1 MAFTES
7 EVIALL
13 AQVFASSN
21 PNLEVGIG
29 DDAAVIRTSSRTVI
43 TTDMA
48 VEGVHFR
55 LEWSSAF
62 EIGRKIT
69 AANLADVFSMG
80 AKPTFLVVAISLTGN
95 EELEWIK
102 HLANGIAFE
111 ANLVGAAVVGGDLAT
126 GAAVTSAITALGE
139 FGDFGEVMDPIL
151 RSGAQVGDQI
161 YLSNLTG
168 WSRAGLAILEK
179 GLPIESD
186 SAKRAVAAFR
196 APTLNYAYAA
206 NLAKATAMSDVS
218 DSIVSQAE
226 QMAAASN
233 VKFNLD
239 FNLFQAAADF
249 SELRA
254 LSAELNVSVS
264 DLMLGGGEDHVF
276 MATGKD
282 LPGLLIGNVSVG
294 SGLSVSGNEKAP
306 DTWRHFD

>member
-1 MAFTES
+1 MAFSES

-80 AKPTFLVVAISLTGN
+80 AKPTFLVVAVSLTGN
-95 EELEWIK
+95 EDLEWIK
-102 HLANGIAFE
+102 NLAKGIAFE
-111 ANLVGAAVVGGDLAT
+111 ANLVGATVVGGDLAK
-126 GAAVTSAITALGE
+126 GAAVTIAITALGE
-139 FGDFGEVMDPIL
+139 VETAIL
-151 RSGAQVGDQI
+151 RSGAQVGDRI

-179 GLPIESD
+179 GLPVESD

-206 NLAKATAMSDVS
+206 NLTKATAMSDVS
-218 DSIVSQAE
+218 DSIITQAE

-239 FNLFQAAADF
+239 FKLFQEAADF
-249 SELRA
+249 SELRG
-254 LSAELNVSVS
+254 LSEELKVSVA
-264 DLMLGGGEDHVF
+264 DLILGGGEDHVF
-276 MATGKD
+276 LATGKV
-282 LPGLLIGNVSVG
+282 LPGLLIGNVTAG
-294 SGLSVSGNEKAP
+294 GGLSVSGNEKAP

>member
-13 AQVFASSN
+13 AQVFASSD

-29 DDAAVIRTSSRTVI
+29 DDAAVIRTSNRTVI

-80 AKPTFLVVAISLTGN
+80 AKPTFLVVAVSLTGN
-95 EELEWIK
+95 EELDWIK
-102 HLANGIAFE
+102 DLANGIAFE
-111 ANLVGAAVVGGDLAT
+111 AKLVGASVVGGDLAKGSEIT
-126 GAAVTSAITALGE
+126 IAITALGE
-139 FGDFGEVMDPIL
+139 VKDPIL

-179 GLPIESD
+179 DLPIESD
-186 SAKRAVAAFR
+186 AAKRAVAAFR
-196 APTLNYAYAA
+196 APTLNYSYVA
-206 NLAKATAMSDVS
+206 NLAQASALSDVS
-218 DSIVSQAE
+218 DSLVTQAE
-226 QMAAASN
+226 QMAAASK
-233 VKFNLD
+233 VEFAID
-239 FNLFQAAADF
+239 FRLFEAAADF
-249 SELRA
+249 AALRA
-254 LSAELNVSVS
+254 LSQEIDISIS
-264 DLMLGGGEDHVF
+264 DLVLGGGEDHVF
-276 MATGKD
+276 LATGKD
-282 LPGLLIGNVSVG
+282 LPGLLIGQVKSG
-294 SGLSVSGNEKAP
+294 SGLTLWGNEKAP

>member
-13 AQVFASSN
+13 AQVFASGN

-29 DDAAVIRTSSRTVI
+29 DDAAVIRTSNRTVI

-55 LEWSSAF
+55 LEWSSPF

-80 AKPTFLVVAISLTGN
+80 AKPTFLVVAVSLTGN
-95 EELEWIK
+95 EDLEWIEK
-102 HLANGIAFE
+102 LAKGITFE
-111 ANLVGAAVVGGDLAT
+111 ANLVGAAVVGGDLAK
-126 GAAVTSAITALGE
+126 GAAVTIAITALG
-139 FGDFGEVMDPIL
+139 DVVDPIL

-161 YLSNLTG
+161 YLSNLPG

-179 GLPIESD
+179 GLAIESE

-218 DSIVSQAE
+218 DCLVTQAE
-226 QMAAASN
+226 QMAVASN
-233 VKFNLD
+233 IKFEIDLKLFEEATD
-239 FNLFQAAADF
+239 FA
-249 SELRA
+249 ELRA
-254 LSAELNVSVS
+254 LSQAIEISIS
-264 DLMLGGGEDHVF
+264 DLVLGGGEDHVF
-276 MATGKD
+276 MATGQD
-282 LPGLLIGNVSVG
+282 LPGLLIGQVSAG
-294 SGLSVSGNEKAP
+294 SGLTLRGNEKAP
-306 DTWRHFD
+306 DTWRHFN

>member
-7 EVIALL
+7 EVLALL
-13 AQVFASSN
+13 AQVFASSH
-21 PNLEVGIG
+21 PDLEVGIG
-29 DDAAVIRTSSRTVI
+29 DDAAVIRTSNRTVI

-80 AKPTFLVVAISLTGN
+80 AKPTFLVVAVSLTGN
-95 EELEWIK
+95 EDLEWIK
-102 HLANGIAFE
+102 NLAKGIAFE
-111 ANLVGAAVVGGDLAT
+111 ANLVGAAVVGGDLAK
-126 GAAVTSAITALGE
+126 GAAVTITITALGE
-139 FGDFGEVMDPIL
+139 VADPIL
-151 RSGAQVGDQI
+151 RSGAKVGDQI
-161 YLSNLTG
+161 YLSSLSG

-179 GLPIESD
+179 GLPIESE

-218 DSIVSQAE
+218 DSLMTQAE

-233 VKFNLD
+233 VKFDLD
-239 FNLFQAAADF
+239 FNLFQASPEFA
-249 SELRA
+249 ELRT
-254 LSAELNVSVS
+254 LSEELNISIA
-264 DLMLGGGEDHVF
+264 DLVLGGGEDHVF
-276 MATGKD
+276 MATGED
-282 LPGLLIGNVSVG
+282 LPGLLVGNVSAG
-294 SGLSVSGNEKAP
+294 SGLTVLGNEKAP
-306 DTWRHFD
+306 ETWRHFD

>member
-29 DDAAVIRTSSRTVI
+29 DDAAVIRTSNRTVI

-55 LEWSSAF
+55 LEWSTAF

-80 AKPTFLVVAISLTGN
+80 AKPTFLVVAVSLTGN
-95 EELEWIK
+95 EDLEWIK
-102 HLANGIAFE
+102 NLAKGIAFE
-111 ANLVGAAVVGGDLAT
+111 ANLVGAAVVGGDLAK
-126 GAAVTSAITALGE
+126 GAGVTIAITALGE
-139 FGDFGEVMDPIL
+139 VADPIL
-151 RSGAQVGDQI
+151 RSGAKIGDQI
-161 YLSNLTG
+161 YLSNLPG

-179 GLPIESD
+179 GLTLESE

-206 NLAKATAMSDVS
+206 NLANATAMSDVS
-218 DSIVSQAE
+218 DSLTTQVE
-226 QMAAASN
+226 QMAAASK

-239 FNLFQAAADF
+239 FNLVQASPDF
-249 SELRA
+249 AELRA
-254 LSAELNVSVS
+254 LSQELNISIA
-264 DLMLGGGEDHVF
+264 DLILGGGEDHVF
-276 MATGKD
+276 LATGQD
-282 LPGLLIGNVSVG
+282 LPGLLIGSVSAG
-294 SGLSVSGNEKAP
+294 SGLNLLGNEKAP
-306 DTWRHFD
+306 DTWRHFE

>member
-13 AQVFASSN
+13 AQVFASGN

-29 DDAAVIRTSSRTVI
+29 DDAAVIRTSNRTVI

-55 LEWSSAF
+55 QEWSSAF

-80 AKPTFLVVAISLTGN
+80 AKPTFLVLAVSLTGN
-95 EELEWIK
+95 EDLEWIK
-102 HLANGIAFE
+102 NLAKGIAFE
-111 ANLVGAAVVGGDLAT
+111 ANLVGAAVVGGDLAK
-126 GAAVTSAITALGE
+126 GAAVTIAITALGE
-139 FGDFGEVMDPIL
+139 VADPVL
-151 RSGAQVGDQI
+151 RSGAKVGDQI
-161 YLSNLTG
+161 YLSNLSG

-179 GLPIESD
+179 GLAIESE
-186 SAKRAVAAFR
+186 SAKRALAAFR

-206 NLAKATAMSDVS
+206 NLAQATAMSDVS
-218 DSIVSQAE
+218 DSLMTQAE
-226 QMAAASN
+226 QMAAASSAQ
-233 VKFNLD
+233 FNLD

-249 SELRA
+249 VELRA
-254 LSAELNVSVS
+254 LSEEIDVSIA
-264 DLMLGGGEDHVF
+264 DLILGGGEDHVF
-276 MATGKD
+276 LATGQD
-282 LPGLLIGNVSVG
+282 LPGLLIGNVGAG
-294 SGLSVSGNEKAP
+294 SGLTVLGNEKAP

>member
-1 MAFTES
+1 MAFSES

-29 DDAAVIRTSSRTVI
+29 DDAAVIRTSNRTVL

-80 AKPTFLVVAISLTGN
+80 AKPTFLVIAVSLTGN
-95 EELEWIK
+95 EDLEWIRN
-102 HLANGIAFE
+102 LAKGIAFE
-111 ANLVGAAVVGGDLAT
+111 ANLVGAAVVGGDLAK
-126 GAAVTSAITALGE
+126 GAAVTIAITALGE
-139 FGDFGEVMDPIL
+139 VADPIL

-206 NLAKATAMSDVS
+206 NLTKATAMSDVS
-218 DSIVSQAE
+218 DSVITQAE
-226 QMAAASN
+226 QMAAASS
-233 VKFNLD
+233 VKFNLE
-239 FNLFQAAADF
+239 FNLFQSAADF
-249 SELRA
+249 SELFA
-254 LSAELNVSVS
+254 LSEALNISVT
-264 DLMLGGGEDHVF
+264 DLILGGGEDHVF
-276 MATGKD
+276 LATGKD
-282 LPGLLIGNVSVG
+282 LPGLLIGNVSAG

>member
-29 DDAAVIRTSSRTVI
+29 DDAAVIRTSNRTVI

-55 LEWSSAF
+55 LDWSSAF

-80 AKPTFLVVAISLTGN
+80 AKPTFLVVALSLTGN
-95 EELEWIK
+95 EDLEWIK
-102 HLANGIAFE
+102 NLAKGILFE
-111 ANLVGAAVVGGDLAT
+111 ANLVGAAVVGGDLAK
-126 GAAVTSAITALGE
+126 GAAVTIAITALGE
-139 FGDFGEVMDPIL
+139 FGDFGEFADPIL
-151 RSGAQVGDQI
+151 RSGAKAGDQI
-161 YLSNLTG
+161 YVSNLPG

-206 NLAKATAMSDVS
+206 NLTQATAMSDVS
-218 DSIVSQAE
+218 DSLITQAE
-226 QMAAASN
+226 QMAAASS

-239 FNLFQAAADF
+239 FNLFQEAADF
-249 SELRA
+249 SELRG
-254 LSAELNVSVS
+254 LSEELTVSVA
-264 DLMLGGGEDHVF
+264 DLILGGGEDHVF
-276 MATGKD
+276 LATGKD
-282 LPGLLIGNVSVG
+282 LPGLLIGNVTAG
-294 SGLSVSGNEKAP
+294 GGLSVSGNEKAP

>member
-29 DDAAVIRTSSRTVI
+29 DDAAVIRTSNRTVI

-80 AKPTFLVVAISLTGN
+80 AKPTFLVVAVSLTGN
-95 EELEWIK
+95 EDLEWIK
-102 HLANGIAFE
+102 NLAKGILFE
-111 ANLVGAAVVGGDLAT
+111 ANLVGAAVVGGDLAK
-126 GAAVTSAITALGE
+126 GAAITIAITALGE
-139 FGDFGEVMDPIL
+139 VGSAIL

-206 NLAKATAMSDVS
+206 NLAQATAMSDVS
-218 DSIVSQAE
+218 DSLVTQAE
-226 QMAAASN
+226 QMATASS

-239 FNLFQAAADF
+239 LNLFHAAADF
-249 SELRA
+249 SELSA
-254 LSAELNVSVS
+254 LSEELNVSAA
-264 DLMLGGGEDHVF
+264 DLILGGGEDHMF
-276 MATGKD
+276 LATGKD
-282 LPGLLIGNVSVG
+282 LPGLLIGNVSAG
-294 SGLSVSGNEKAP
+294 RGLNVSGNEKAP

>member
-29 DDAAVIRTSSRTVI
+29 DDAAVIRTSNRTVI

-80 AKPTFLVVAISLTGN
+80 AKPTFLVVAVSLTGN
-95 EELEWIK
+95 EDLEWIK
-102 HLANGIAFE
+102 NLAKGILFE
-111 ANLVGAAVVGGDLAT
+111 ANLVGAAVVGGDLAK
-126 GAAVTSAITALGE
+126 GADITIAITALGE
-139 FGDFGEVMDPIL
+139 VERAIL

-161 YLSNLTG
+161 YLSNVPG
-168 WSRAGLAILEK
+168 WSRAGLAILDK
-179 GLPIESD
+179 GLVIESE

-206 NLAKATAMSDVS
+206 NLTNATAMSDNS
-218 DSIVSQAE
+218 DCLMTQAE
-226 QMAAASN
+226 QMAVASN
-233 VKFNLD
+233 VEFAIDLK
-239 FNLFQAAADF
+239 LFEEATEFA
-249 SELRA
+249 ELRA
-254 LSAELNVSVS
+254 LSHEIGISIS
-264 DLMLGGGEDHVF
+264 DLVLGGGEDHVF
-276 MATGKD
+276 MATGHD
-282 LPGLLIGNVSVG
+282 LPGLLIGQVKSG
-294 SGLSVSGNEKAP
+294 SGLTIRGNEKAP

>member
-13 AQVFASSN
+13 AQVFASSH

-29 DDAAVIRTSSRTVI
+29 DDAAVIRTSNRTVI

-55 LEWSSAF
+55 LDWSSAF

-80 AKPTFLVVAISLTGN
+80 AKPTFVVVAVSLTGN
-95 EELEWIK
+95 EDLEWIK
-102 HLANGIAFE
+102 NLAKGIAFE
-111 ANLVGAAVVGGDLAT
+111 ASLVGAAVVGGDLAK
-126 GAAVTSAITALGE
+126 GATVTIAITALGE
-139 FGDFGEVMDPIL
+139 VVNPIL
-151 RSGAQVGDQI
+151 RSGAKVGDQI
-161 YLSNLTG
+161 YLSNLPG

-179 GLPIESD
+179 GLPIETE

-196 APTLNYAYAA
+196 APTLDYAYAA
-206 NLAKATAMSDVS
+206 NLVKATAMSDVS
-218 DSIVSQAE
+218 DSLMAQAE
-226 QMAAASN
+226 QMAAASR
-233 VKFNLD
+233 VKFNLG

-249 SELRA
+249 SELQT
-254 LSAELNVSVS
+254 LSEELNISVA
-264 DLMLGGGEDHVF
+264 DLILGGGEDHVF
-276 MATGKD
+276 LATGED
-282 LPGLLIGNVSVG
+282 LPGLLIGNVSEG
-294 SGLSVSGNEKAP
+294 SGLTVLGNEKAP

>member
-29 DDAAVIRTSSRTVI
+29 DDAAVIRTSNRTVI

-80 AKPTFLVVAISLTGN
+80 AKPTFLVVAVSLTGN

-102 HLANGIAFE
+102 NLANGIAFE
-111 ANLVGAAVVGGDLAT
+111 ANLVGAAVVGGDLAK
-126 GAAVTSAITALGE
+126 GAAVTIAITALGE
-139 FGDFGEVMDPIL
+139 VSDPIL

-161 YLSNLTG
+161 YLSNMTG

-196 APTLNYAYAA
+196 SPTLNYAYAA
-206 NLAKATAMSDVS
+206 NLVKATAMSDVS
-218 DSIVSQAE
+218 DSLITQAE

-233 VKFNLD
+233 VQFNLD
-239 FNLFQAAADF
+239 LNLFQAATDF
-249 SELRA
+249 SELRT

-264 DLMLGGGEDHVF
+264 DLILGGGEDHVF
-276 MATGKD
+276 LATGKD
-282 LPGLLIGNVSVG
+282 LPGLLIGNVSSG
-294 SGLSVSGNEKAP
+294 SGLNLSGNEKAP

>member
-29 DDAAVIRTSSRTVI
+29 DDAAVIRTSNRTVI

-55 LEWSSAF
+55 LDWSSAF

-80 AKPTFLVVAISLTGN
+80 AKPTFLVVAVSLTGN
-95 EELEWIK
+95 EDLEWIK
-102 HLANGIAFE
+102 NLAKGILFE
-111 ANLVGAAVVGGDLAT
+111 ANLVGAAVVGGDLAK
-126 GAAVTSAITALGE
+126 GAAITIAITALGE
-139 FGDFGEVMDPIL
+139 VGSAIL

-179 GLPIESD
+179 GLPIESE

-206 NLAKATAMSDVS
+206 NLAQATAMSDVS
-218 DSIVSQAE
+218 DSLVTQAE
-226 QMAAASN
+226 QMATASS

-239 FNLFQAAADF
+239 LNLFHAAADF
-249 SELRA
+249 SELSA
-254 LSAELNVSVS
+254 LSEELNVSAA
-264 DLMLGGGEDHVF
+264 DLILGGGEDHMF
-276 MATGKD
+276 LATGKD
-282 LPGLLIGNVSVG
+282 LPGLLIGNVSAG
-294 SGLSVSGNEKAP
+294 SGLNVSGNEKAP

>member
-1 MAFTES
+1 
-7 EVIALL
+7 
-13 AQVFASSN
+13 
-21 PNLEVGIG
+21 
-29 DDAAVIRTSSRTVI
+29 
-43 TTDMA
+43 MA

-80 AKPTFLVVAISLTGN
+80 AKPTFLVIAVSLTGN

-102 HLANGIAFE
+102 NLANGIAFE
-111 ANLVGAAVVGGDLAT
+111 ANLVGAAVVGGDLAK
-126 GAAVTSAITALGE
+126 GAAVTIAITALGE
-139 FGDFGEVMDPIL
+139 VSDPIL

-196 APTLNYAYAA
+196 SPTLNYAYAA
-206 NLAKATAMSDVS
+206 NLVKATAMSDVS
-218 DSIVSQAE
+218 DSLITQAE

-264 DLMLGGGEDHVF
+264 DLILGGGEDHVF

-294 SGLSVSGNEKAP
+294 SGLNVSGNEKAP

>member
-1 MAFTES
+1 MAFSES

-29 DDAAVIRTSSRTVI
+29 DDAAVIRTSNRTVI

-80 AKPTFLVVAISLTGN
+80 AKPTFLVVAVSLTGN
-95 EELEWIK
+95 EDLEWIK
-102 HLANGIAFE
+102 NLAKGILFE
-111 ANLVGAAVVGGDLAT
+111 ANLVSAAVVGGDLAK
-126 GAAVTSAITALGE
+126 GAAITIAITALGE
-139 FGDFGEVMDPIL
+139 VGSAIL

-206 NLAKATAMSDVS
+206 NLAQATAMSDVS
-218 DSIVSQAE
+218 DSLVTQAE
-226 QMAAASN
+226 QMATASS

-239 FNLFQAAADF
+239 LNLFHAAADF
-249 SELRA
+249 SELSA
-254 LSAELNVSVS
+254 LSEELNVSAA
-264 DLMLGGGEDHVF
+264 DLILGGGEDHMF
-276 MATGKD
+276 LATGKD
-282 LPGLLIGNVSVG
+282 LPGLLIGNVSAG
-294 SGLSVSGNEKAP
+294 SGLNVSGNEKAP

>member
-7 EVIALL
+7 EVLALL

-29 DDAAVIRTSSRTVI
+29 DDAAVIRTSNRTVI

-80 AKPTFLVVAISLTGN
+80 AKPTFLVIAVSLTGN

-102 HLANGIAFE
+102 NLANGIAFE
-111 ANLVGAAVVGGDLAT
+111 ANLVGASVVGGDLAK
-126 GAAVTSAITALGE
+126 GAAETIAITALGE
-139 FGDFGEVMDPIL
+139 VTDPIL
-151 RSGAQVGDQI
+151 QSGAQVGDQI

-168 WSRAGLAILEK
+168 WSRGGLAILEK
-179 GLPIESD
+179 CLPIESD

-196 APTLNYAYAA
+196 SPTLNYAYAA
-206 NLAKATAMSDVS
+206 NLVKATAMSDVS
-218 DSIVSQAE
+218 DSLITQAE

-233 VKFNLD
+233 VQFNLD
-239 FNLFQAAADF
+239 LNLFQAATDF
-249 SELRA
+249 SELRT

-264 DLMLGGGEDHVF
+264 DLILGGGEDHVF
-276 MATGKD
+276 LATGKD
-282 LPGLLIGNVSVG
+282 LPGLLIGNVSSG
-294 SGLSVSGNEKAP
+294 SGLNLSGNEKAP

>member
-29 DDAAVIRTSSRTVI
+29 DDAAVIRTSNRTVI

-55 LEWSSAF
+55 QQWSSAF

-80 AKPTFLVVAISLTGN
+80 AKPTFLVVAVSLTGN
-95 EELEWIK
+95 EDLEWIK
-102 HLANGIAFE
+102 NLAQGIAFE
-111 ANLVGAAVVGGDLAT
+111 ADLVGASVVGGDLAK
-126 GAAVTSAITALGE
+126 GEAVTIAITALGE
-139 FGDFGEVMDPIL
+139 VTDPIL
-151 RSGAQVGDQI
+151 RSGAKVGDQI
-161 YLSNLTG
+161 YLSNLPG

-179 GLPIESD
+179 SLPIESE

-206 NLAKATAMSDVS
+206 NLAKATALSDLS
-218 DSIVSQAE
+218 DSLMTQVA
-226 QMAAASN
+226 QMSAASN
-233 VKFNLD
+233 VKFDVD

-249 SELRA
+249 DELHTLSEEID
-254 LSAELNVSVS
+254 LSIA
-264 DLMLGGGEDHVF
+264 DLILGGGEDHVF
-276 MATGKD
+276 IATGNG
-282 LPGLLIGNVSVG
+282 LPGLHIGHVSDGAGLNV
-294 SGLSVSGNEKAP
+294 LGNEKAP
-306 DTWRHFD
+306 DTWHHFD

>member
-21 PNLEVGIG
+21 PNLELGIG
-29 DDAAVIRTSSRTVI
+29 DDAAVIRTSNRTVI

-80 AKPTFLVVAISLTGN
+80 AKPTFLVVAVSLTGN
-95 EELEWIK
+95 EDLEWIK
-102 HLANGIAFE
+102 NLAKGIAFE
-111 ANLVGAAVVGGDLAT
+111 AHLVGAAVVGGDLAK
-126 GAAVTSAITALGE
+126 GAAVTIAITALGE
-139 FGDFGEVMDPIL
+139 VADPIL
-151 RSGAQVGDQI
+151 RSGAKVGDQI
-161 YLSNLTG
+161 YLSNLPG

-179 GLPIESD
+179 DLPIESE

-206 NLAKATAMSDVS
+206 NLAEATAMSDVS
-218 DSIVSQAE
+218 DSLVTQAE
-226 QMAAASN
+226 QMATASS

-249 SELRA
+249 VELHTLSEK
-254 LSAELNVSVS
+254 LNISVA
-264 DLMLGGGEDHVF
+264 DLILGGGEDHVF
-276 MATGKD
+276 LATGED
-282 LPGLLIGNVSVG
+282 LPGLLIGNVSTG
-294 SGLSVSGNEKAP
+294 SGLTVLGNEKAP

>member
-7 EVIALL
+7 EVLALL

-29 DDAAVIRTSSRTVI
+29 DDAAVIRTSNRTVI

-80 AKPTFLVVAISLTGN
+80 AKPTFLVVAVSLTGN

-102 HLANGIAFE
+102 NLANGIAFE
-111 ANLVGAAVVGGDLAT
+111 ANLVGAAVVGGDLAK
-126 GAAVTSAITALGE
+126 GAAVTISITALGE
-139 FGDFGEVMDPIL
+139 VTDPIL

-161 YLSNLTG
+161 YLSNMTG

-196 APTLNYAYAA
+196 SPTLIYAYAA
-206 NLAKATAMSDVS
+206 NLVKATAMSDVS
-218 DSIVSQAE
+218 DSLITQAE

-233 VKFNLD
+233 VQFNLD
-239 FNLFQAAADF
+239 LNLFQAAADF
-249 SELRA
+249 SELIT
-254 LSAELNVSVS
+254 LSGELNVSVS
-264 DLMLGGGEDHVF
+264 DLILGGGEDHVF
-276 MATGKD
+276 LATGKD
-282 LPGLLIGNVSVG
+282 LPGLLIGNVSSG
-294 SGLSVSGNEKAP
+294 SGLNLSGNEKAP

>member
-1 MAFTES
+1 MRFTES

-29 DDAAVIRTSSRTVI
+29 DDAAVVRTSNRTVI

-55 LEWSSAF
+55 QDWSSAF

-80 AKPTFLVVAISLTGN
+80 AKPTFLVVAVSLTGN
-95 EELEWIK
+95 EDLEWIK
-102 HLANGIAFE
+102 NLAKGIAFE
-111 ANLVGAAVVGGDLAT
+111 ANLVGAAVVGGDLAKS
-126 GAAVTSAITALGE
+126 AAVTIAITALGE
-139 FGDFGEVMDPIL
+139 VETAIL

-161 YLSNLTG
+161 YISNLPG

-179 GLPIESD
+179 NLPIETD
-186 SAKRAVAAFR
+186 AAKRAVATFR

-218 DSIVSQAE
+218 DSLMTQAE
-226 QMAAASN
+226 QMATASK
-233 VKFNLD
+233 VKFNLEYD
-239 FNLFQAAADF
+239 LFQASPDF
-249 SELRA
+249 
-254 LSAELNVSVS
+254 AELHSLSEELNISIA
-264 DLMLGGGEDHVF
+264 DLILGGGEDHIF
-276 MATGKD
+276 LATGAD
-282 LPGLLIGNVSVG
+282 LPGLLIGSVSAG
-294 SGLSVSGNEKAP
+294 SGLIVLGNEKAP
-306 DTWRHFD
+306 DTWRHFE

>member
-7 EVIALL
+7 EVVALL

-29 DDAAVIRTSSRTVI
+29 DDAAVIRTSNRTVI

-55 LEWSSAF
+55 LDWSSAF

-80 AKPTFLVVAISLTGN
+80 AKPTFLVVAVSLTGN
-95 EELEWIK
+95 EDLEWIK
-102 HLANGIAFE
+102 NLAKGILFE
-111 ANLVGAAVVGGDLAT
+111 ANLVGAAVVGGDLAK
-126 GAAVTSAITALGE
+126 GAAVTIAITALGE
-139 FGDFGEVMDPIL
+139 VTDPIL
-151 RSGAQVGDQI
+151 RSGAQAGDQI

-218 DSIVSQAE
+218 DSIITQAE

-239 FNLFQAAADF
+239 FDLFQAAADF

-264 DLMLGGGEDHVF
+264 DLILGGGEDHVF
-276 MATGKD
+276 LATGKD
-282 LPGLLIGNVSVG
+282 LPGLLIGNVSAG
-294 SGLSVSGNEKAP
+294 SGLNVSGNEKAP

>member
-29 DDAAVIRTSSRTVI
+29 DDAAVIRTSNRTVI

-80 AKPTFLVVAISLTGN
+80 AKPTFLVVAVSLTGN

-102 HLANGIAFE
+102 NLANGIAFE
-111 ANLVGAAVVGGDLAT
+111 ANLVGASVVGGDLAK
-126 GAAVTSAITALGE
+126 GAAVTIAITALGE
-139 FGDFGEVMDPIL
+139 VTDPIL

-161 YLSNLTG
+161 YLSNMTG

-196 APTLNYAYAA
+196 SPTLNYAYAA
-206 NLAKATAMSDVS
+206 NLVKATAMSDVS
-218 DSIVSQAE
+218 DSLITQAE

-233 VKFNLD
+233 VQFNLD
-239 FNLFQAAADF
+239 LNLFQAATDF
-249 SELRA
+249 SELRT

-264 DLMLGGGEDHVF
+264 DLILGGGEDHVF
-276 MATGKD
+276 LATGKD
-282 LPGLLIGNVSVG
+282 LPGLLIGNVSSG
-294 SGLSVSGNEKAP
+294 SGLNLSGNEKAP